1 MALRAAP
8 SNWFVVLRSWWQGS
22 QLKAGFHQRLF
33 GEITNFSVPG
43 RTDSTCS
50 VWADPSGGFIK
61 TMAFQLSQ
69 STTKHGTNLYTSR
82 TPRLSSASAHAHM
95 PLSHTYCASL
105 HKQGLGK
112 FLPRVIKLGWLYKT
126 GISLKFKKNTTGCF
140 IGRSVAKRVTLVG
153 GRDVRM
159 AALFAI
165 VVPSKMQSMHT
176 VLQPHPPPPELH
188 TKATD

>member
-1 MALRAAP
+1 MSSSLGLLSVSLAPRKNAALRADQ

-22 QLKAGFHQRLF
+22 QSKAGFHQRLF

-82 TPRLSSASAHAHM
+82 TPRFSSASI
-95 PLSHTYCASL
+95 HTHTHSSTPHILCIST
-105 HKQGLGK
+105 QIRTGK
-112 FLPRVIKLGWLYKT
+112 FLRKVIKLWWLYKT
-126 GISLKFKKNTTGCF
+126 GISLRLKKNTAACF
-140 IGRSVAKRVTLVG
+140 NGQRICREVNDAGRSPFCCCRTKR
-153 GRDVRM
+153 
-159 AALFAI
+159 
-165 VVPSKMQSMHT
+165 T
-176 VLQPHPPPPELH
+176 VLRY
-188 TKATD
+188 